1 MSAAVANEGVAAGL
15 TWMNLDAVI
24 VVPQTVAVHVSVTSP
39 PHAPGIVL
47 KVDMTVPVSW
57 QLPVNPLSYVSSW
70 VVAPPQATVM
80 AFWAGND
87 GVNAGLTWIILE
99 VVITLPQTVAV
110 HVSVTSPPQA
120 PGRVLKVD
128 LTVPV
133 SWQLPV
139 KPLSYVSSWVVAPP
153 HATVIA
159 DWAGND
165 GVNAGLTWMIRE
177 VVMVL
182 PHTVAVHVS
191 VTSPPHAPGMVV
203 KVELTVPVS

>member
-1 MSAAVANEGVAAGL
+1 
-15 TWMNLDAVI
+15 
-24 VVPQTVAVHVSVTSP
+24 
-39 PHAPGIVL
+39 
-47 KVDMTVPVSW
+47 
-57 QLPVNPLSYVSSW
+57 
-70 VVAPPQATVM
+70 M

-110 HVSVTSPPQA
+110 QVSVTSPPQA
-120 PGRVLKVD
+120 PGIVLKVE

-153 HATVIA
+153 QATVIA
-159 DWAGND
+159 DCTGND
-165 GVNAGLTWMIRE
+165 GVKAGLTWMIRE

-182 PHTVAVHVS
+182 PQTVAVQVS
-191 VTSPPHAPGMVV
+191 VTSPPQAPGMVLR
-203 KVELTVPVS
+203 VEVAIP